1 MAIHAMECPQDMM
14 HVRYGHMD
22 LSFAGPPQPTIRMD
36 KTAQFTQAMQ
46 AGYTFKGPSILL
58 GAALSDGSVPPGIQ
72 VRVPLATMNR
82 HGLIAGAT
90 GTGKTKTLQAITEQL
105 SLNGVP
111 VLLMDI
117 KGDLSGLAAP
127 AAPTDKF
134 NERHARIGEPWGPL
148 QLPVELLTLS
158 SEPGARLRAT
168 ISEFGPVLL
177 GRILELNDT
186 QQSVL
191 SLVFKYCDDN
201 GLALLDIKDLRR
213 SLQYVTQ
220 EGKAAIQKEYGAV
233 SPATVNIILRKLIE
247 LEQQGADRFFG
258 ETSFD
263 PQDLLQQRDGKGV
276 VSIVRLTD
284 IQDRPRLFSTFMLC
298 LLAEIHATF
307 PEQGDADRPKLV
319 LFIDEAHLIFDNAS
333 KPLLDQ
339 ITTIVKLIRSKGV
352 GVYFCTQTPTDVP
365 EEVLGQL
372 GLKVQH
378 ALRAFTAKDR
388 TAIRKTAQ
396 NYPETD
402 FYDVETLLTSL
413 GIGEAIV
420 TALNEKGIPT
430 PLAHTLLRTPGS
442 RMDVLSALETDGL
455 VARSAM
461 AAKYN
466 KVVDRE
472 SAFEMLEQRV
482 RAHEAAAEQEDPAGP
497 RTRPVKEEPS
507 MWEKA
512 SKNTMVRQ
520 VGRTFMREVTR
531 GLLGVLGIK
540 AVRSRTTKR

>member
-1 MAIHAMECPQDMM
+1 
-14 HVRYGHMD
+14 MD
-22 LSFAGPPQPTIRMD
+22 RGAAAPFSVHPFFVSIMSIPEPFIR
-36 KTAQFTQAMQ
+36 TMQ
-46 AGYTFKGPSILL
+46 EGYTFKGPSILL
-58 GAALSDGSVPPGIQ
+58 GAPLLQGEAPAGMQ

-90 GTGKTKTLQAITEQL
+90 GTGKTKTLQALAEQL

-117 KGDLSGLAAP
+117 KGDLSGLAVP

-134 NERHARIGEPWGPL
+134 NERHARIGEPWAPL
-148 QLPVELLTLS
+148 QVPVELLTLS
-158 SEPGARLRAT
+158 NEPGARLRAT

-191 SLVFKYCDDN
+191 SLVFKYCDDK

-213 SLQYVTQ
+213 SLQYITQ
-220 EGKAAIQKEYGAV
+220 EGKADVQKQYGAV

-247 LEQQGADRFFG
+247 LEQQGAERFFG
-258 ETSFD
+258 EISFD

-284 IQDRPRLFSTFMLC
+284 IQDKPRLFSTFMLC
-298 LLAEIHATF
+298 LLAEIYNTF
-307 PEQGDADRPKLV
+307 PEQGDAEKPKLV
-319 LFIDEAHLIFDNAS
+319 LFIDEAHLIFDTAT

-339 ITTIVKLIRSKGV
+339 ITTIIKLIRSKGV

-365 EEVLGQL
+365 DDVLGQL

-396 NYPETD
+396 NYPESS

-420 TALNEKGIPT
+420 TALNEKGVPT
-430 PLAHTLLRTPGS
+430 PLAHTLLRTPGT
-442 RMDVLSALETDGL
+442 RMDVLSPLETDGL
-455 VARSAM
+455 VARSAL

-466 KVVDRE
+466 HVIDRE
-472 SAFEMLEQRV
+472 SAFELLEKRV
-482 RAHEAAAEQEDPAGP
+482 KAHEEAAEDEKPTP
-497 RTRPVKEEPS
+497 RTKPAKEEPS
-507 MWEKA
+507 MWEQA

-540 AVRSRTTKR
+540 ATRSRTTKR